1 MRSLRLR
8 SNGDPPWISG
18 TSLIMTLL
26 ALTTS
31 LAILEC
37 MALAL
42 VTVGFGW
49 LLTHLY
55 TNY

>member
-1 MRSLRLR
+1 MAIRLGSLVQA
-8 SNGDPPWISG
+8 
-18 TSLIMTLL
+18 LIMTLL

-49 LLTHLY
+49 LVTHLY
-55 TNY
+55 TNH